1 MPRPPS
7 PEAGQLEALLSA
19 AVAITPMTTSE
30 LEDAATAAGL
40 WLPGRIYAALVHLER
55 QGRVRGLRLG
65 SDAVLWA
72 ATVLRSHPPR
82 SPGSR

>member
-1 MPRPPS
+1 MSPLS
-7 PEAGQLEALLSA
+7 PETKQLEALLSA

-30 LEDAATAAGL
+30 LEDVATAAGL
-40 WLPGRIYAALVHLER
+40 WLPGRIYAALAHLER

-72 ATVLRSHPPR
+72 ATALRLHPPR